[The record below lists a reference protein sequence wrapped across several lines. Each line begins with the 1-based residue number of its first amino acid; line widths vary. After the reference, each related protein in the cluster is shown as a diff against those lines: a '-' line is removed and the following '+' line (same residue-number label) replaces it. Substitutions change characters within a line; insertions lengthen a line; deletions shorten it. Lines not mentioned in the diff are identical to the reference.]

1 MSSSRDTRDEADD
14 RKVREELHLY
24 VPGELSGGASDDAD
38 APGPRLPV
46 VLPAPETVGPFERDR
61 LRKVLAGVAVV
72 VVLCAAAFLL
82 LRSGERGGAGARADL
97 GLGTRD
103 AAAAPAETSPGAHDP
118 GPTPAAPPAD
128 SAAGLFDRRSDSLA
142 AALDRYEVRA
152 RDFGNEVIGCEELAA
167 GYRRADSTFVA
178 LSELVGSAG
187 TALDSVRMERYRDL
201 AGRASGV
208 DRAFGATKCPRP
220 Q

>member
-1 MSSSRDTRDEADD
+1 MKSSRDAKNEADD
-14 RKVREELHLY
+14 RKPRAELRLY
-24 VPGELSGGASDDAD
+24 VPDGLSSRPSDEAD

-46 VLPAPETVGPFERDR
+46 VLPAPETVGPFERGR
-61 LRKVLAGVAVV
+61 LRKVLAGGAVV
-72 VVLCAAAFLL
+72 VVLCVAAFFL
-82 LRSGERGGAGARADL
+82 LRSGEGERGEAGAGL

-103 AAAAPAETSPGAHDP
+103 AAAAPAGTSPGAD
-118 GPTPAAPPAD
+118 GSGTAPASPAD
-128 SAAGLFDRRSDSLA
+128 SAARLFDRRSDSLA
-142 AALDRYEVRA
+142 AALDRYAVRS
-152 RDFGNEVIGCEELAA
+152 RDFGSDVIGCEELAM

-187 TALDSVRMERYRDL
+187 TALDSTRMERYRDL

-220 Q
+220 R